1 MIAALARFID
11 ALRAED
17 HPVSPAELLDASK
30 AVDLVGLERRDD
42 VRNALRT
49 TLAKDRRAAAV
60 FDRLFDR
67 FFAPPRR
74 AAGGEGVGR
83 PGSIGE
89 RPKDAPDGRG
99 PKPRRTPKDETE
111 PPRRSNRP
119 STDSSEPALQRT
131 KRSGE
136 RRQGRLRRVKLERA
150 AASAD
155 DPARRDLARR
165 MTTDEER
172 AIAREIPR
180 IVSALR
186 LSAGRRGTA
195 SRSGRPWLRRVLRE
209 NLAHGG
215 VPFVIPFRARKRR
228 STRVVLLVDVS
239 YSVARSA
246 GLFLLMAAEFLEL
259 GRRARVLAFVDRPV
273 DATGAIVRWAR
284 GAPGRRLPSAGSRRA
299 RRPAPP
305 GEGIVSRG
313 VSFAE
318 VVDGLRDLNLEAP
331 SDYGTAFH
339 ALATSRLRPRGRDT
353 VLVVLGDGRSNR
365 FDPLPWALG
374 EVARGCR
381 AVLWLVS
388 EPRSR
393 WGTADS
399 ALPAYLGSIDLLVE
413 AADLHGL
420 AAGLGEI
427 VRRA

>member
-215 VPFVIPFRARKRR
+215 VPFVIPARRPKRKQA
-228 STRVVLLVDVS
+228 RVVLLVDVS
-239 YSVARSA
+239 FSVARAA
-246 GLFLLMAAEFLEL
+246 GFFLLMAGAFLEL
-259 GRRARVLAFVDRPV
+259 GRGARVLAFVDRPV
-273 DATGAIVRWAR
+273 DVTDDVTRWTRGTLRGISGKRRPVRQAHRPGGGIVRGGVPFADLLE
-284 GAPGRRLPSAGSRRA
+284 ALP
-299 RRPAPP
+299 
-305 GEGIVSRG
+305 
-313 VSFAE
+313 
-318 VVDGLRDLNLEAP
+318 LNLDAP
-331 SDYGTAFH
+331 SDYGTALH
-339 ALATSRLRPRGRDT
+339 ALRDPRKRPRGRDAI
-353 VLVVLGDGRSNR
+353 LLVLGDGRTNR
-365 FDPLPWALG
+365 FDPLPWALSDI
-374 EVARGCR
+374 ARGVR
-381 AVLWLVS
+381 AVLWLAP
-388 EPRSR
+388 EPASR

-399 ALPAYLGSIDLLVE
+399 ALPAYAESIDVLVE
-413 AADLHGL
+413 ASDLTGL
-420 AAGLGEI
+420 ARGLGELI
-427 VRRA
+427 RRL